1 LVLDVGANFGYYS
14 LMAASM
20 GCNVVAWEP
29 VPNYASFFKYALIRN
44 HFLSKV
50 QLRQRIVDDKG
61 RGLKSITV
69 PGSGHLRTAGV
80 GGQTIPHAEYHNVT
94 KLKAISEK
102 IDQVVKPQN
111 ILIMKIDVQGL
122 ESAVLKGSKV
132 LLLDGNVQ
140 VRMLVT

>member
-1 LVLDVGANFGYYS
+1 
-14 LMAASM
+14 MAASM

-29 VPNYASFFKYALIRN
+29 VPNYAAFFKYALIRN

-61 RGLKSITV
+61 RGLKTIMV

-80 GGQTIPHAEYHNVT
+80 GDKTILHAQYHNVT

-102 IDQVVKPQN
+102 IDRVVKPQN

-122 ESAVLKGSKV
+122 ESAVLKGSKT

-140 VRMLVT
+140 VRMLITEGILNTGSLMV

>member
-1 LVLDVGANFGYYS
+1 
-14 LMAASM
+14 M

-29 VPNYASFFKYALIRN
+29 VPNYAAFFKYALIRN

-61 RGLKSITV
+61 RGLKTIMM
-69 PGSGHLRTAGV
+69 PGSGHLHSTGADGK
-80 GGQTIPHAEYHNVT
+80 TTPHAQYHNVT

-102 IDQVVKPQN
+102 IDRVVKPQN

-140 VRMLVT
+140 VRMLDIKGIIILLMD